1 VGAGATVAA
10 DSAPMLTT
18 DPMASAG
25 KVAMF
30 LVLILGLIV
39 GLAWLANR
47 VRMIQPSSRQG
58 GLSLISVLSVGQKE
72 KIAIVQAGEQQIVVG
87 ITAHSISTL
96 ATLDEPIE
104 QDAVARPDFASVL
117 AKAVKK

>member
-1 VGAGATVAA
+1 MSAGATVAA

-58 GLSLISVLSVGQKE
+58 ALSLVSVLSVGQKE

-104 QDAVARPDFASVL
+104 QDTVTRPDFASVL

>member
-1 VGAGATVAA
+1 MGAGAAVAA

-58 GLSLISVLSVGQKE
+58 ALSLVSVLSVGQKE

-104 QDAVARPDFASVL
+104 QDTVTRPDFASVL